1 MRNKEVVDLAKILSL
16 FQYYKGEKECPF
28 QEQNSAM
35 WWAGEELFYKMICH
49 NDGTWEKFQNDLEE
63 GIEKGYITGILADES
78 ISLEQRVIVFF
89 MDLWHGK
96 WFPYDSWDVIYDYYP
111 PNNNVL

>member
-1 MRNKEVVDLAKILSL
+1 VVDLAKILSL

-28 QEQNSAM
+28 QERNSST
-35 WWAGEELFYKMICH
+35 WWAGEELFYKMISG
-49 NDGTWEKFQNDLEE
+49 NPNTWERFKDDLIE
-63 GIEKGYITGILADES
+63 GIEKGHITGLLADES
-78 ISLEQRVIVFF
+78 IPLEQRVIVFF

-96 WFPYDSWDVIYDYYP
+96 WFPYDNWDVIYDYYP